1 MDLKQQEKQAESDP
15 TAEQPEG
22 GELDMSG
29 RRPRFLYLT
38 FAGTDTSD
46 NNPAT
51 VRKRHRPRSYN
62 ERRRGKAS
70 SSVAFPTYVK
80 GRQVGTRRKST
91 N

>member
-22 GELDMSG
+22 
-29 RRPRFLYLT
+29 
-38 FAGTDTSD
+38 GTDTSD